1 MAGKSTAA
9 EALREYRSKILSDDV
24 ETKVAELATVVGD
37 YEAMSADRERTL
49 GQVVAK
55 ASWPDAAALD
65 ATIEHLRDLARRQWA
80 AEDAVYA
87 AFEAAKKA
95 GAKPSVLQQIGLRPE
110 AALSAA
116 RGRVG
121 GENRPAAPGG
131 SRSTDAAPA
140 GESPVK
146 TSAVQPPSPSAA
158 VGAEAADSEDEAAMS
173 A

>member
-1 MAGKSTAA
+1 MAAKSTAA

-24 ETKVAELATVVGD
+24 ESRVAELATVVGD
-37 YEAMSADRERTL
+37 YEAMSAERERML

-65 ATIEHLRDLARRQWA
+65 ATIEQLRGLAQRQWA

-116 RGRVG
+116 RGRAG
-121 GENRPAAPGG
+121 GENRPDAPAG

-140 GESPVK
+140 G
-146 TSAVQPPSPSAA
+146 PSSAA
-158 VGAEAADSEDEAAMS
+158 DADAASSEDEAAMS